1 MKAEFTNME
10 DRRKT
15 CETTAQIVGVDK
27 GESCFKKGVPPSTT
41 HAFFGADVPSST
53 NEEYASNQ
61 KAQQDYRDKLTA

>member
-27 GESCFKKGVPPSTT
+27 GESCFKKPVAPSQT
-41 HAFFGADVPSST
+41 HAFFGADLPTST
-53 NEEYASNQ
+53 NDEYSMN
-61 KAQQDYRDKLTA
+61 